1 MVDGMLLVT
10 PEQFDRLREAAVVSD
25 GHAFAFGIPV
35 VVVPDD
41 GTPKDLGN
49 GKVAVYYKR
58 VFPDEFI
65 VFPREVL
72 NFIGGPRA
80 HT

>member
-1 MVDGMLLVT
+1 
-10 PEQFDRLREAAVVSD
+10 
-25 GHAFAFGIPV
+25 